1 MLGQRKRSSY
11 YDSSSS
17 PALLKHQN
25 EDLRSLMQF
34 NLIEDVAKNL
44 TINQDNFINK
54 DDPDL
59 TEQWLSLIG
68 SNS

>member
-1 MLGQRKRSSY
+1 
-11 YDSSSS
+11 
-17 PALLKHQN
+17 
-25 EDLRSLMQF
+25 MQF